1 MTISKESKL
10 SKRERTIKKILRV
23 TERLIKEKGY
33 AKVSNNQIA
42 KESGVSI
49 GLLYKYFRWP
59 KYDLNIKPSIR
70 EKALLLGKPVIIHE
84 LIKNSIF
91 VRGFASIKNEKIKAR
106 FEDLQKLSDAQAKS
120 ALIDF
125 FLFFIKFHRRKKS
138 IITALEIAYLSDKKI
153 FKNFDLDYFYQ
164 DLVDAISS
172 LLVFIGR
179 ENDIQLSK
187 LLFNTFNNI
196 VIRHVIFGEITKTD
210 EQLADFLSDLLISY
224 IKSIGG
230 DRLFE

>member
-1 MTISKESKL
+1 MSESRVTKI
-10 SKRERTIKKILRV
+10 SKREKTIKKILRV
-23 TERLIKEKGY
+23 TEKLIKEKGY
-33 AKVSNNQIA
+33 AKVSNNEIA
-42 KESGVSI
+42 KEAGVSI
-49 GLLYKYFRWP
+49 GLLYKYFRLP
-59 KYDLNIKPSIR
+59 KSDSKIKPSIR

-84 LIKNSIF
+84 IIKNSSF

-106 FEDLQKLSDAQAKS
+106 FENLQKLSDAQAKS

-125 FLFFIKFHRRKKS
+125 FLFFIRFHRRKKS

-179 ENDIQLSK
+179 ENDTQLSK

-196 VIRHVIFGEITKTD
+196 VIRHVIFGKITETD
-210 EQLADFLSDLLISY
+210 EELAEFLSDLLISY
-224 IKSIGG
+224 IKSMGG
-230 DRLFE
+230 DRLFK